1 MFDVRKTLAHVPQR
15 LVLLGLVPLALV
27 VFGATGYRVV
37 EGWSW
42 FDSLYMSVI
51 TLTTVGFAE
60 VHEMSTAGRAFT
72 MALVLGGVFTIFS
85 AASAGIK
92 AIVGGELQG
101 YLGRQRMERKL
112 QNLTDHIIV
121 CGHGRMGRRVCH
133 EIAASGAT
141 VVVIDASEGA
151 FVDLNDTRIL
161 SLVGDATSDVLLRTA
176 GIDRARALISVVPKD
191 ADNLYITM
199 SARLLNEKLFIV
211 ARAEGSDAEQKL
223 SRAGA
228 NRVVAPYVI
237 GGDRVVQ
244 AVLRPAVLDFIDLAT
259 RSQHLELQLE
269 EALVHTGSKL
279 AGQTLAATRIGED
292 LQLIVVAIQEHD
304 GKMAFNP
311 ASTRVVVPGDRLLVL
326 GHRHNLDKLEALA
339 RA

>member
-1 MFDVRKTLAHVPQR
+1 
-15 LVLLGLVPLALV
+15 
-27 VFGATGYRVV
+27 
-37 EGWSW
+37 
-42 FDSLYMSVI
+42 
-51 TLTTVGFAE
+51 
-60 VHEMSTAGRAFT
+60 
-72 MALVLGGVFTIFS
+72 MALVLGGVFTMFS

-101 YLGRQRMERKL
+101 YLGRQRMERTL
-112 QNLTDHIIV
+112 QNLKDHIIV
-121 CGHGRMGRRVCH
+121 CGHGRMGRRVCR

-151 FVDLNDTRIL
+151 FADLEGTRIL
-161 SLVGDATSDVLLRTA
+161 SMIGDATSDELLRTA

-199 SARLLNEKLFIV
+199 SARLLNEKIFIV

-269 EALVHTGSKL
+269 EALVHAGSKL
-279 AGQTLAATRIGED
+279 AGRTLEATRIGVD
-292 LQLIVVAIQEHD
+292 LELIVVAIQEAD
-304 GKMAFNP
+304 GKMKFNP
-311 ASTRVVVPGDRLLVL
+311 ASTRVVVPGERLLVL
-326 GHRHNLDKLEALA
+326 GHRHNLDKLGALA